1 MFILFPKLLTL
12 FSING
17 GVDGGERGPQTS
29 SRVDILVRMGTF
41 NR

>member
-1 MFILFPKLLTL
+1 MKLTL

-29 SRVDILVRMGTF
+29 SRVDIIETILTF
-41 NR
+41 NGKKLSF